1 MLVAVISMKFSV
13 EFLRSLQTQHNN
25 NCTRTGYRQTD
36 RQRGARL
43 LQGRSISDGDTRR
56 VTVLL
61 NTPHGNLISSLQ
73 SVLTGLSVFTA
84 RPSSSFLLHLPS
96 SSSPSAAQQLV
107 PCVLHWAV
115 LTGKLTG
122 KPSCCVVG
130 SWFIFLQT
138 QSLKDDKYK
147 FSNAMNNFHCH
158 KCM

>member
-1 MLVAVISMKFSV
+1 MKFSV

-73 SVLTGLSVFTA
+73 SVLTGLSVFTV

-107 PCVLHWAV
+107 PCVLHWAALDINSPV
-115 LTGKLTG
+115 IRLDVWSVHGLSPYRRRASRLTNTSSTSIHIVTSECRTRCL
-122 KPSCCVVG
+122 S
-130 SWFIFLQT
+130 
-138 QSLKDDKYK
+138 
-147 FSNAMNNFHCH
+147 
-158 KCM
+158 

>member
-1 MLVAVISMKFSV
+1 MKFSD

-61 NTPHGNLISSLQ
+61 NTPHGNLILSLQ
-73 SVLTGLSVFTA
+73 SLLTGLSVFTV

-107 PCVLHWAV
+107 PCVLDVNSPVNRLDVWSVHGLSPYRRRASR
-115 LTGKLTG
+115 LTNTSSTSIHIVTSECRTRCL
-122 KPSCCVVG
+122 S
-130 SWFIFLQT
+130 
-138 QSLKDDKYK
+138 
-147 FSNAMNNFHCH
+147 
-158 KCM
+158 